1 MRNITRQGRDFNPS
15 FILHPSA
22 LIVLGV
28 LAVHLLAC
36 GSAAASEKPAKDTD
50 DEQRLMAEKEKKLG
64 ALFPGRDPAFLLLP
78 RQEER
83 SRMAQELL
91 TPQVRQ
97 MTERAL
103 AYLARAQDTDGGW
116 SDAQFSS
123 NTGVTALACL
133 AFMAEGSQP
142 RIGKHG
148 KAIDLGLEFI
158 LKNVQKSSGIIAGG
172 KGCNPNGPMYEHV
185 LSTLALLLAY
195 GDMPWKPE
203 VRKVVSDAMEAIKK
217 SQRQDGG
224 WRYQLTNV
232 GDSDMSVTANVLW
245 VLRTAKKCGFWVPQ
259 EALDKG
265 TNYVRN
271 CAMPDGTFRYRYW
284 GLHSEPNLG
293 GTGVIAL
300 CNRGRIDDPLIPPA
314 RDRIDYD
321 TRRYTIKD
329 LTERRYYV
337 YGAFYGSVAMYSCG
351 DKYWIPWYR
360 KTSQVLAE
368 MQRKDGEL
376 WDQGGN
382 TVYPTAMAAIV
393 LQAPLGYLPIY
404 ER

>member
-1 MRNITRQGRDFNPS
+1 M
-15 FILHPSA
+15 
-22 LIVLGV
+22 V
-28 LAVHLLAC
+28 LAAIL
-36 GSAAASEKPAKDTD
+36 GSAFATASASETPDKKEAEAKAPLTPPSPQRGEGNE
-50 DEQRLMAEKEKKLG
+50 EQRLLAEKEKKLG

-83 SRMAQELL
+83 SHMAQELL

-116 SDAQFSS
+116 SDGQYSS
-123 NTGVTALACL
+123 NTGVTALVCL

-203 VRKVVSDAMEAIKK
+203 VRKVISDAMEAIKK

-337 YGAFYGSVAMYSCG
+337 YGAFYASVAMYSCG

-360 KTSQVLAE
+360 KNSQVLAE

-382 TVYPTAMAAIV
+382 TVYPTAMAAIL